1 MSRNASILL
10 LLAVALMGAPLV
22 ALAKDKP
29 RPRDGEYNVSVA
41 GYFKGQGTGTVAGDK
56 IKLQI
61 SVTAENGAKGDL
73 IAPGLTIEA
82 NHFSGAGTALGQPVT
97 FEGRVD
103 APDQDL
109 EKSIRGVRLVG
120 IVKTADGRY
129 SKIIGFIPA
138 LAKAPDKI
146 DDEDHDRDR
155 GRGRGR

>member
-73 IAPGLTIEA
+73 IAPGLTIDV

-109 EKSIRGVRLVG
+109 ENPLGCYDLSRF
-120 IVKTADGRY
+120 DGATFEDRY
-129 SKIIGFIPA
+129 SEMIKQVMSVFEP
-138 LAKAPDKI
+138 PTF
-146 DDEDHDRDR
+146 H
-155 GRGRGR
+155 